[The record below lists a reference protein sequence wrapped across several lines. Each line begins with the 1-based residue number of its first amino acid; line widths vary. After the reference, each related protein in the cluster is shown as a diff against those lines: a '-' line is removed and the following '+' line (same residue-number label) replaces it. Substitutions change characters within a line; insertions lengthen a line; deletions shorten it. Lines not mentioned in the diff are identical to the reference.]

1 MTTQPRNYWMVVVR
15 QDYAEV
21 CRRQGFT
28 LLGMPRLQKK
38 RVQRMEVGDRLLLYV
53 SDLQAFVAV
62 ATIASPVA
70 GDESPLWPAATPG
83 ETYPWRLKLTP
94 NVVLDEQRMVD
105 ARLLAPRLDYVRK
118 WTPERWP
125 LAFVGPLHLIPKHD
139 FQLIEHEMRRARQ
152 VSVRPARPAPP
163 AEPGACVL
171 DGMPVQGLR

>member
-1 MTTQPRNYWMVVVR
+1 MVVVR
-15 QDYAEV
+15 RDYCDV

-38 RVQRMEVGDRLLLYV
+38 RVQRMEMGDRVLLYD
-53 SDLQAFVAV
+53 SDLQTFAATATVASAV
-62 ATIASPVA
+62 AEDA
-70 GDESPLWPAATPG
+70 SPLWPPATPG

-94 NVVLDEQRMVD
+94 NVVLDEQRQVD

-139 FQLIEHEMRRARQ
+139 FQMIEHEMRRSRQ
-152 VSVRPARPAPP
+152 ASVKPMAPVAPAG
-163 AEPGACVL
+163 PGACVL
-171 DGMPVQGLR
+171 DEMAAQGAR